1 MKQKTP
7 TFREPGRPI
16 DSSWGKCL
24 LFIVYSFYTCL
35 SRLSIAKKP
44 VGEARV
50 AEFHPDLQIH
60 IDKPSLFFNR
70 SG

>member
-1 MKQKTP
+1 LIP
-7 TFREPGRPI
+7 AGE
-16 DSSWGKCL
+16 KCL

-44 VGEARV
+44 VGEAV
-50 AEFHPDLQIH
+50 TFTAEIPPL
-60 IDKPSLFFNR
+60 K